1 MCGRFTQYNT
11 REEYLSWLAD
21 EATLDIPCDPTPIG
35 RFNVTPGSKVLLL
48 SERDTTW
55 HLDPV
60 MWSYAPP
67 WWDKKQFI
75 NARIETAAS
84 SPMFKSLCEYGRAI
98 VFADAWYEWKKE
110 GSTKQPFMIY
120 RENRQPLFFAAI
132 GSVPFERD
140 DKREGFVLLTANADG
155 ELAEIHNRR
164 PVAMTPEAARRW
176 LHHDISSEEAIAVA
190 REGMIPADE
199 FTWHAMPASRLRME

>member
-67 WWDKKQFI
+67 WWDKKQLI
-75 NARIETAAS
+75 NARIETPAS
-84 SPMFKSLCEYGRAI
+84 SPS
-98 VFADAWYEWKKE
+98 
-110 GSTKQPFMIY
+110 
-120 RENRQPLFFAAI
+120 
-132 GSVPFERD
+132 
-140 DKREGFVLLTANADG
+140 
-155 ELAEIHNRR
+155 
-164 PVAMTPEAARRW
+164 
-176 LHHDISSEEAIAVA
+176 LHHCANMAERSLLPMRGMNGKKKAVQSS
-190 REGMIPADE
+190 P
-199 FTWHAMPASRLRME
+199 L